1 MDRGTESY
9 RRFLA
14 GEEDGLVE
22 IIRDYKDGLILYLN
36 SFVNNVSEA
45 EALAEDTFV
54 RLAVKR
60 PADRRSAGFRT
71 WLYAI
76 GRNVAW
82 DHLRRQKRRETVP
95 LDQLPE
101 ASSDRDELEQSYIRE
116 ERRIRVHRAMARLR
130 PEYRQVLW
138 LIYFEEFS
146 AKEAARV
153 LGKSPH
159 GVETLAWRAR
169 QALKEVLIREGFSD
183 EELP

>member
-36 SFVNNVSEA
+36 SFVNQIHVA
-45 EALAEDTFV
+45 EDLAEDTFV
-54 RLAVKR
+54 RLAVKKPR
-60 PADRRSAGFRT
+60 DRRSAGFRT

-76 GRNVAW
+76 GRNIAL
-82 DHLRRQKRRETVP
+82 DYLRKQQKSATVP
-95 LDQLPE
+95 LEELPE
-101 ASSDRDELEQSYIRE
+101 QVSDREALEQSYIRE
-116 ERRIRVHRAMARLR
+116 ERRILVHRSLGKLK

-138 LIYFEEFS
+138 LVYFEQFS
-146 AKEAARV
+146 MKETARV
-153 LGKSPH
+153 MGKSVH
-159 GVETLAWRAR
+159 NAETLAWRAR
-169 QALKEVLIREGFSD
+169 QALKEILEQEGYTF